1 MERVAMQHRVHR
13 FVSNDL
19 TLRAAAVNATDVVKE
34 MQKLQTLYPLPTVA
48 VGRAMIGSLLMASQL
63 KEGQQV
69 GLYFRSSGPIGA
81 VYAEAHFDGRVRGY
95 TPHAHYEPANYD
107 SLSLKDA
114 VGKDG
119 VLTVTRH
126 QPFQKQPFTGSVEMV
141 SGEIGD
147 DIANYLQKSQQ
158 IRSLVSLGVYLD
170 SFGQVRAA
178 GGLLIEVMPGVED
191 EVVDRIQKNAESM
204 TTGVS
209 KLLLD
214 GAHPVE
220 LVKPYLAGIPFT
232 ELDHDYPISYSC
244 PCDKDR
250 VLQALE
256 IMGLEELEDMVA
268 KDEAAEVT
276 CQMCGRPYQ
285 IPVDDLREIKN
296 RLFRN
301 SLN

>member
-1 MERVAMQHRVHR
+1 MQHRVHR

-19 TLRAAAVNATDVVKE
+19 TLRAAAVNATAVVKE
-34 MQKLQTLYPLPTVA
+34 MQALQTLYPLPTVG
-48 VGRAMIGSLLMASQL
+48 VGRAMVGALLMASQL

-69 GLYFRSSGPIGA
+69 GLYVRTTGPMGS

-95 TPHAHYEPANYD
+95 TPHAHYEPASYED
-107 SLSLKDA
+107 QLSLKEA
-114 VGKDG
+114 VGRNG
-119 VLTVTRH
+119 YLTVTRH
-126 QPFQKQPFTGSVEMV
+126 QPFQKQPFTGTVELV

-147 DIANYLQKSQQ
+147 DLAAYLHQSQQ

-178 GGLLIEVMPGVED
+178 GGFIIEVMPGVED
-191 EVVDRIQKNAESM
+191 EVIEKVQKNAEAMAS
-204 TTGVS
+204 TGVS

-214 GAHPVE
+214 GANPIE

-232 ELDHDYPISYSC
+232 ELDHNYPLSYSC

-250 VLQALE
+250 VLAALE
-256 IMGLEELEDMVA
+256 IMGHEELQDMVT
-268 KDEAAEVT
+268 KEEAADVT
-276 CQMCGRPYQ
+276 CQMCGRPYT
-285 IPVDDLREIKN
+285 IPVEELKEIRD

>member
-1 MERVAMQHRVHR
+1 MQHRVHR

-19 TLRAAAVNATDVVKE
+19 TLRASAVDATEVVKE

-48 VGRAMIGSLLMASQL
+48 VGRAMVGALMMASQL

-69 GLYFRSSGPIGA
+69 GLYFRTSGPIGA

-95 TPHAHYEPANYD
+95 TPHAHYEPPQYD
-107 SLSLKDA
+107 TLSLKEA

-119 VLTVTRH
+119 ILTVTRH

-147 DIANYLQKSQQ
+147 DIANYLQRSQQ

-170 SFGQVRAA
+170 SFGQVRSA
-178 GGLLIEVMPGVED
+178 GGVMVEVMPGVEE
-191 EVVDRIQKNAESM
+191 EVVEKVQKNAEAMS
-204 TTGVS
+204 TGVS
-209 KLLLD
+209 QLLMD
-214 GAHPVE
+214 GAKTIE
-220 LVKPYLAGIPFT
+220 LVKPYFAGIPFT
-232 ELDHDYPISYSC
+232 ELDHNYPISYSC

-256 IMGLEELEDMVA
+256 IMGIDELADMVA
-268 KDEAAEVT
+268 KDEAASVT
-276 CQMCGRPYQ
+276 CQMCGRPYE
-285 IPVDDLREIKN
+285 IPVEELREIKD